1 MEVESM
7 QTHALGNCLRRLAEE
22 IEGIV
27 QRRTGFQIRDLQVE
41 VYPDCIVI
49 SGRAPTYYAKQLA
62 QHAAMD
68 VAGHELLHNR
78 IEVC

>member
-1 MEVESM
+1 MEVESV
-7 QTHALGNCLRRLAEE
+7 QTYAQQQSLRKLAEE
-22 IEGIV
+22 IEGVV

-68 VAGHELLHNR
+68 VAGHDLLHNR